1 MVNSVAR
8 HPPQDVMSDLSKLPL
23 LIKLLKVCPLPDL
36 DIEGLLKNLRASI
49 LANISCLKKVPDHL
63 LEFQSALALQCF
75 VNEYIYDQ
83 TEDEEKTLKALSK
96 AVKSA
101 LEKNQQPTPQVILTL
116 ASYNALYEY
125 DWCDSLIITDDIRD
139 VHNRMET
146 CKRERSKVPGPLKS
160 QTTYRQRCEHSTRKG
175 HTQDGSI

>member
-1 MVNSVAR
+1 M
-8 HPPQDVMSDLSKLPL
+8 
-23 LIKLLKVCPLPDL
+23 
-36 DIEGLLKNLRASI
+36 KNLRASI

-101 LEKNQQPTPQVILTL
+101 LEKKSATNTAGDINPQLP
-116 ASYNALYEY
+116 YKALYEY

-139 VHNRMET
+139 VHNRQIGDMQKE
-146 CKRERSKVPGPLKS
+146 KDLKYQVPILQEIANDVSSKVRAQYEERPYPRWVNSKLTSKA
-160 QTTYRQRCEHSTRKG
+160 CLL
-175 HTQDGSI
+175 I